1 MTHRPVDLASL
12 LLRIASTTAMV
23 PLLGLACGGSVQ
35 LDDVAPGGGSDGGT
49 SSKDDTT
56 ARTDAGRTMRDG
68 GREASTPKP
77 PVTDPPDVPII
88 NVDAGPIDFS
98 SCGEQGKRPS
108 ASTCDYY
115 ERQVPC
121 EIAGDLP
128 TGSLSPQQCATYC
141 DAPPNQAAY
150 CFVSGSGVARLLCN
164 ACPGGRRPAV
174 YAPGA
179 LDDVATLEGAFFAR
193 LAELEA
199 VSIEAFRGLADELV
213 AHGAGKDLLSRVEAA
228 RSDEVRHAAL
238 VGELAHEAGCEV
250 PGGHHA
256 SPEVPRE
263 LAVIALEN
271 AVEGCVRETY
281 GALVAMFIA
290 RRATTPRVREIF
302 SGIARDEAN
311 HAALS
316 WDLHRWLDA
325 RLDASSQAAVR
336 AAMLEAAR
344 ELRREVAHGTSP
356 RSLGVPGGQEA
367 ERLVDELARELW
379 AA

>member
-1 MTHRPVDLASL
+1 
-12 LLRIASTTAMV
+12 MV

-35 LDDVAPGGGSDGGT
+35 LDDTAPGADDGDGGT
-49 SSKDDTT
+49 SSTSDTPS
-56 ARTDAGRTMRDG
+56 RGDAGRTTRDA
-68 GREASTPKP
+68 GREASVPKP
-77 PVTDPPDVPII
+77 PVTDPPDKPEVPPVIG
-88 NVDAGPIDFS
+88 VDAGPIDFS
-98 SCGEQGKRPS
+98 TCGEAGKRPS
-108 ASTCDYY
+108 SGWCDYY
-115 ERQVPC
+115 ERQLPC
-121 EIAGDLP
+121 NMPPGPI
-128 TGSLSPQQCATYC
+128 PQESCAEYCANSSTTNTYC
-141 DAPPNQAAY
+141 YAT
-150 CFVSGSGVARLLCN
+150 SGPGARLICN

-256 SPEVPRE
+256 SPAVPRE